1 MFAREFMK
9 NQVQELAE
17 KKGLLID
24 VRTKEEYEEGHLPGA
39 LNIPMEEVEDRFE
52 EECPDKEQH
61 YGLYCH
67 SGGRSEVVSSFLNS
81 IGYVNAKNIGGVI
94 SWSGVLEKNK

>member
-52 EECPDKEQH
+52 EECPDKE
-61 YGLYCH
+61 
-67 SGGRSEVVSSFLNS
+67 VASFLNS